1 MSASWV
7 RASAQC
13 LVPTGE
19 HTSVRKDV
27 GRRSGHRT
35 GFLVPVSIAAMAGGI
50 YLLREDDD
58 LVEMLER
65 PYDSEAVLQQL
76 LAKHPSLLAGDQLE
90 TDTPR
95 RWLLVAREASLPSE
109 ADGGGRWSVDHL
121 FLDQDAVPTLVEV
134 KRSSDTR
141 IRREVVG
148 QMLDYAANAVVY
160 WPVERLRATFEASCE
175 TAGREPEDVVLEL
188 VEDGETVDGFWDRVS
203 TNLRAGKVRLVFVAD
218 ELPAELQ
225 RVIEFLN
232 VQMSSAEVIGIEVR
246 QYVGQGLKTLVPR
259 VLGQTAEAQQRKG
272 RAASSPRREWSWEA
286 YRDEQ
291 GIAAEK
297 LDTAKACF
305 ANIQEA
311 LEQRGLDWPAVF
323 RQGYLGFQRPGG
335 YHVVVVDLRP
345 RVPWVSIKLPDPPE
359 QLDLQNPYPALEAS
373 WDADHRQ
380 WGWSVPSASS
390 VPDFGLAVDFSSPHQ
405 PESGPMRPPTQV

>member
-1 MSASWV
+1 MS
-7 RASAQC
+7 
-13 LVPTGE
+13 
-19 HTSVRKDV
+19 
-27 GRRSGHRT
+27 
-35 GFLVPVSIAAMAGGI
+35 GGI
-50 YLLREDDD
+50 YLLREDDE

-90 TDTPR
+90 AGAPR

-109 ADGGGRWSVDHL
+109 EDGGGRWSVDHL

-175 TAGREPEDVVLEL
+175 TAGREPEEVVLEL
-188 VEDGETVDGFWDRVS
+188 VDDGETVDGFWDRVS

-218 ELPAELQ
+218 ELPPELQ

-232 VQMSSAEVIGIEVR
+232 VQMSPAEVIGVEVR

-259 VLGQTAEAQQRKG
+259 VLGRTAEAQQRKG
-272 RAASSPRREWSWEA
+272 RATSSPRREWSWEE

-291 GIAAEK
+291 GIPAEK
-297 LDTAKACF
+297 LETAKACF
-305 ANIQEA
+305 ASIQNA
-311 LEQRGLDWPAVF
+311 LQERGLDWPPVF
-323 RQGYLGFQRPGG
+323 RGGYFGFQRAGG

-345 RVPWVSIKLPDPPE
+345 RAPLVSVKLPDSPD
-359 QLDLQNPYPALEAS
+359 QLGLTNPYPDLEDS
-373 WDADHRQ
+373 WDAHNRQ
-380 WGWSVPSASS
+380 WGWSVPTADS
-390 VPDFGLAVDFSSPHQ
+390 VPDLGLAIDFSRPHQ
-405 PESGPMRPPTQV
+405 PASGPMRPPAKTS

>member
-1 MSASWV
+1 MS
-7 RASAQC
+7 
-13 LVPTGE
+13 
-19 HTSVRKDV
+19 D
-27 GRRSGHRT
+27 
-35 GFLVPVSIAAMAGGI
+35 GI
-50 YLLREDDD
+50 YLLREDDE

-90 TDTPR
+90 GAAPR
-95 RWLLVAREASLPSE
+95 RWLLVAREASLPAN

-175 TAGREPEDVVLEL
+175 VNGLDPEDTVLAI
-188 VEDGETVDGFWDRVS
+188 VEDGETADGFWEHVD

-218 ELPAELQ
+218 ELPPELQ

-232 VQMSSAEVIGIEVR
+232 VQMSPAEVIGIEVR

-259 VLGQTAEAQQRKG
+259 VLGQTAKAQQRKG
-272 RAASSPRREWSWEA
+272 RAASSLRREWSWEA

-291 GIAAEK
+291 GIPEEK
-297 LDTAKACF
+297 LETAKTCF
-305 ANIQEA
+305 LRIQEA
-311 LEQRGLDWPAVF
+311 LLQRGLDWQPVF
-323 RQGYLGFQRPGG
+323 RQGYFGFQRPGG
-335 YHVVVVDLRP
+335 YHVIVVDLRP
-345 RVPWVSIKLPDPPE
+345 RVPWVSVKLPDPPD
-359 QLDLQNPYPALEAS
+359 QLGLTNPYPNLDHA
-373 WDADHRQ
+373 WDPDHRQ
-380 WGWSVPSASS
+380 WGWSVPDAAS
-390 VPDFGLAVDFSSPHQ
+390 VPDLGLAIDFSHPHQ
-405 PESGPMRPPTQV
+405 PDSGPMRPPSKGDAPGS

>member
-1 MSASWV
+1 MS
-7 RASAQC
+7 
-13 LVPTGE
+13 
-19 HTSVRKDV
+19 
-27 GRRSGHRT
+27 
-35 GFLVPVSIAAMAGGI
+35 GGI
-50 YLLREDDD
+50 YLLREDDQ

-90 TDTPR
+90 ANAPR
-95 RWLLVAREASLPSE
+95 RWLLVAREASLPAD

-175 TAGREPEDVVLEL
+175 TSGRDPEDIVLEL
-188 VEDGETVDGFWDRVS
+188 VEDGETVDSFWEHVN

-232 VQMSSAEVIGIEVR
+232 VQMSPAEVIGIEVR

-272 RAASSPRREWSWEA
+272 RTASSQRREWSWEA
-286 YRDEQ
+286 YRVEQ
-291 GIAAEK
+291 GISSEK

-305 ANIQEA
+305 ASVQEA
-311 LEQRGLDWPAVF
+311 LSQRGLDWQPVF
-323 RQGYLGFQRPGG
+323 RQGYFGFQRPGG
-335 YHVVVVDLRP
+335 YHVVTVDLRP
-345 RVPWVSIKLPDPPE
+345 RVPLVSIKLPDPPD
-359 QLDLQNPYPALEAS
+359 QLGMENPYPTLEQT
-373 WDADHRQ
+373 WDQAHRQ
-380 WGWSVPSASS
+380 WGWSVPNAGS
-390 VPDFGLAVDFSSPHQ
+390 VPDLGVAIDFSSPHQ
-405 PESGPMRPPTQV
+405 PESGPMRPPINGVTP

>member
-1 MSASWV
+1 MS
-7 RASAQC
+7 
-13 LVPTGE
+13 
-19 HTSVRKDV
+19 
-27 GRRSGHRT
+27 
-35 GFLVPVSIAAMAGGI
+35 GGI
-50 YLLREDDD
+50 YLLREDDE

-90 TDTPR
+90 ADAPR

-109 ADGGGRWSVDHL
+109 EDGGGRWSVDHL

-175 TAGREPEDVVLEL
+175 TTGRDPEDVVLEL
-188 VEDGETVDGFWDRVS
+188 VEDGESVDGFWDRVG

-232 VQMSSAEVIGIEVR
+232 VQMNPAEVIGIEVR

-272 RAASSPRREWSWEA
+272 RAVSSPRREWSWEA

-291 GIAAEK
+291 GIPAEK
-297 LDTAKACF
+297 LETAKACF
-305 ANIQEA
+305 ASIQEA
-311 LEQRGLDWPAVF
+311 LMKRGLDWQPVF
-323 RQGYLGFQRPGG
+323 RQGYFGFQRPGG
-335 YHVVVVDLRP
+335 YHVVTVDLRP
-345 RVPWVSIKLPDPPE
+345 RMPLVSVKLPDPPD
-359 QLDLQNPYPALEAS
+359 QLGLANPYPSLEHA
-373 WDADHRQ
+373 WDGDHRQ
-380 WGWSVPSASS
+380 WGWSVPNAGS
-390 VPDFGLAVDFSSPHQ
+390 VPDLGLAIDFSRPHQ
-405 PESGPMRPPTQV
+405 PESGPMRPPANNA

>member
-1 MSASWV
+1 MS
-7 RASAQC
+7 
-13 LVPTGE
+13 
-19 HTSVRKDV
+19 
-27 GRRSGHRT
+27 
-35 GFLVPVSIAAMAGGI
+35 GGI
-50 YLLREDDD
+50 YLLRDDDD

-90 TDTPR
+90 ARTPR
-95 RWLLVAREASLPSE
+95 RWLLVAREASLPAD

-160 WPVERLRATFEASCE
+160 WPVERLRATYEASCDANGLDPDD
-175 TAGREPEDVVLEL
+175 TVLGL
-188 VEDGETVDGFWDRVS
+188 VDEGETVDAFWDQVG

-232 VQMSSAEVIGIEVR
+232 VQMSPAEVIGIEVR

-272 RAASSPRREWSWEA
+272 RTGSTRREWSWEA

-291 GIAAEK
+291 GIPAEK
-297 LDTAKACF
+297 LETAKACF
-305 ANIQEA
+305 AKIDAA
-311 LEQRGLDWPAVF
+311 LRERGLDWQPVF
-323 RQGYLGFQRPGG
+323 RQGYFGFQRPGG
-335 YHVVVVDLRP
+335 YHVIVVDLRP
-345 RVPWVSIKLPDPPE
+345 RMPFVSVKLPDPPA
-359 QLDLQNPYPALEAS
+359 QLGLENPYPDLEQT
-373 WDADHRQ
+373 WDGEHRQ
-380 WGWSVPSASS
+380 WGWSVPDAAS
-390 VPDFGLAVDFSSPHQ
+390 VPDLGVAIDFSRPHQ
-405 PESGPMRPPTQV
+405 PESGPMRPPSDAANVDA

>member
-1 MSASWV
+1 MS
-7 RASAQC
+7 
-13 LVPTGE
+13 
-19 HTSVRKDV
+19 
-27 GRRSGHRT
+27 
-35 GFLVPVSIAAMAGGI
+35 GGI
-50 YLLREDDD
+50 YLLGEDDQ
-58 LVEMLER
+58 LIEMLER
-65 PYDSEAVLQQL
+65 PYDSEAILQQL

-90 TDTPR
+90 AGAPR

-175 TAGREPEDVVLEL
+175 TTDRDPEEVVLDL
-188 VEDGETVDGFWDRVS
+188 VEDGEAVDGFWDRVS

-232 VQMSSAEVIGIEVR
+232 VQMSPAEVIGIEVR
-246 QYVGQGLKTLVPR
+246 QYVGEGLQTLVPR
-259 VLGQTAEAQQRKG
+259 VLGQTLEAQQRKG
-272 RAASSPRREWSWEA
+272 RTASSPRHEWSWEA

-291 GIAAEK
+291 GMPAEK

-305 ANIQEA
+305 ASIQDA
-311 LEQRGLDWPAVF
+311 LVQRGLDWQPVF
-323 RQGYLGFQRPGG
+323 RQGYFGFQRPGG

-345 RVPWVSIKLPDPPE
+345 RVPWVSIKLPDPPD
-359 QLDLQNPYPALEAS
+359 QLGLQNPYPTLEAS
-373 WDADHRQ
+373 WDPDHRQ
-380 WGWSVPSASS
+380 WGWSVPNASA
-390 VPDFGLAVDFSSPHQ
+390 VPDLGLAVDFSRPHQ
-405 PESGPMRPPTQV
+405 PESGPMRPPTSNA